1 MRLQEISEVPVLLSV
16 MTMALMHSN
25 QMPSSLFEL
34 YATWLPEFPRVS
46 EPKWNLSCRPR
57 VLQGHGSAKHF
68 GKSAGQAR
76 RGPQG
81 SNVATH
87 AAGGA
92 AQPAE
97 SETWL
102 DRALALPIAVPI
114 AAIGSCS
121 MPLRRDPTKEA
132 HLHPERCGDGLGQK
146 REFLPTWTKF
156 VERGDVPFVK
166 ILADGEDA
174 EYQFRRTLRE
184 SQLHF

>member
-1 MRLQEISEVPVLLSV
+1 MRRRYESHQVRLLNLPSCLKPDQLLFPHGNALRLQEISEVPVLLSV

-46 EPKWNLSCRPR
+46 EPKWNISCRPR

-121 MPLRRDPTKEA
+121 MPLRRDPAKEA
-132 HLHPERCGDGLGQK
+132 HLHPERCGDGLGPEAGVLTHLDK
-146 REFLPTWTKF
+146 VR
-156 VERGDVPFVK
+156 
-166 ILADGEDA
+166 
-174 EYQFRRTLRE
+174 
-184 SQLHF
+184 